1 MKDIK
6 QKKKEEKHK
15 EMERNVRRSPC
26 VIDIKRFY
34 KESSSSEEERKKDK
48 EGSPKNWISMK
59 GSVSLDFG
67 MVSVFLAEDPGC
79 FFCFLAGVPSSG
91 HSRFQAIFKTS
102 DTEVNLLH
110 VFSDGVSRDAKKI
123 KEGGQGEGH
132 ADEASFPSGDEGE
145 QTK

>member
-1 MKDIK
+1 
-6 QKKKEEKHK
+6 
-15 EMERNVRRSPC
+15 
-26 VIDIKRFY
+26 
-34 KESSSSEEERKKDK
+34 
-48 EGSPKNWISMK
+48 MK

-110 VFSDGVSRDAKKI
+110 VFSDGVLRDAKKI
-123 KEGGQGEGH
+123 EEGGQGKGH
-132 ADEASFPSGDEGE
+132 ADEASFPSRDEGE
-145 QTK
+145 QTKRHSS

>member
-6 QKKKEEKHK
+6 QKKKKEKRK
-15 EMERNVRRSPC
+15 EMERNVRRSPR
-26 VIDIKRFY
+26 VIDIKWFY
-34 KESSSSEEERKKDK
+34 KESFFLGTKKRKKTK

-67 MVSVFLAEDPGC
+67 VVSVLLGRGSGLLLFV
-79 FFCFLAGVPSSG
+79 FLAGVPLELSG

-110 VFSDGVSRDAKKI
+110 VFFRRESREMPKKI
-123 KEGGQGEGH
+123 EEGGTG
-132 ADEASFPSGDEGE
+132 
-145 QTK
+145 